1 MQHCD
6 RLIKTVLSVGTAGD
20 REIHLA
26 PLAGC
31 ARLVY
36 RQRGQR
42 GYETSDKAAKLQVP
56 DRFHDEVLS
65 VSGSHPLCMRPHQRG
80 RALSHPLTWIV
91 LWVDVFKVP
100 RAHRVDLNHGL

>member
-42 GYETSDKAAKLQVP
+42 GSETSDKAATLP
-56 DRFHDEVLS
+56 GPHRYHDGVLS
-65 VSGSHPLCMRPHQRG
+65 VSRALIPYARGPIRGAVPLHILLRGSSSGLAYSRPHG
-80 RALSHPLTWIV
+80 PT
-91 LWVDVFKVP
+91 VFI
-100 RAHRVDLNHGL
+100 

>member
-31 ARLVY
+31 ACLVY

-56 DRFHDEVLS
+56 DRYHDEVLS
-65 VSGSHPLCMRPHQRG
+65 VSRALIPYASGPIEGDVPFHIFLPGSSSGLTYSRPHG
-80 RALSHPLTWIV
+80 PTV
-91 LWVDVFKVP
+91 LI
-100 RAHRVDLNHGL
+100 

>member
-6 RLIKTVLSVGTAGD
+6 RLIKTVLRVGTAGD
-20 REIHLA
+20 REIHFA

-42 GYETSDKAAKLQVP
+42 GYETGDKAAQWQVP

-65 VSGSHPLCMRPHQRG
+65 VSGSHPPMQAAPWDVPFHILLRGSSSGLTYSRPHG
-80 RALSHPLTWIV
+80 PTV
-91 LWVDVFKVP
+91 LI
-100 RAHRVDLNHGL
+100 